1 MSAHEEEVCPV
12 HETSLTL
19 EGDRNI
25 VIARTFNGPARI
37 VFEAYTRPELVARWW
52 APQSH
57 GVSIVAC
64 DADVRPGGS
73 YRYVLR
79 VRAKQEIA
87 FSGQYPGSDATLQA
101 GVHAAVRTDRVR
113 RPAWRPGHHHH
124 GDVRRTRRRN
134 AFPSVAD
141 RLPDAAA
148 PRHDHRVRHGKRHAR
163 DDGSAR
169 GTGGLL
175 EVTSSAARRTADA
188 AAPTCDRRPRRPTA
202 DLPTPSGST
211 EAARGA

>member
-1 MSAHEEEVCPV
+1 MSAKEEEICPV

-79 VRAKQEIA
+79 VRARQEIA
-87 FSGQYPGSDATLQA
+87 FSGQY
-101 GVHAAVRTDRVR
+101 
-113 RPAWRPGHHHH
+113 
-124 GDVRRTRRRN
+124 
-134 AFPSVAD
+134 
-141 RLPDAAA
+141 
-148 PRHDHRVRHGKRHAR
+148 
-163 DDGSAR
+163 
-169 GTGGLL
+169 L
-175 EVTSSAARRTADA
+175 EVTPPSRLVFTQLFEPTASGVQPGDQAITITVTFEERDGQTHFLSRTVCPTPELRDTIIASGMESGMRETMDQLETLVADIELTRKQPSRTRTTNHGPRTADEPDPPSCSTEAGAARRM
-188 AAPTCDRRPRRPTA
+188 
-202 DLPTPSGST
+202 
-211 EAARGA
+211 ARICL